1 VIARFEG
8 SGKSRREFAAE
19 AGVGLAIF
27 HYWLYKLR
35 RERRAAIVR
44 KAGPEVRLV
53 PVTVTAREVAQARLD
68 ILVGGVRLR
77 VPVGADAGYVAQLAI
92 ALREGRSC

>member
-1 VIARFEG
+1 MGRFEV

-27 HYWLYKLR
+27 QYWLYKLR
-35 RERRAAIVR
+35 HERGTAVVR
-44 KAGPEVRLV
+44 KGAAEVRLV
-53 PVTVTAREVAQARLD
+53 PVTIRAREVAQARLD

-77 VPVGADAGYVAQLAI
+77 VPIGADARYVAQLAI